1 VWCLWDV
8 SELCAS
14 ETVLPAILRHDG
26 AFGFKCRPV
35 RLKKRRRAC
44 KPIFSIDTW
53 KVPVIRGSWLPH
65 ESMWSQFG
73 PILSLWNG
81 SVPLSSSKAIALHL
95 SKVITAH
102 VMITVRSS
110 SYQIYAKTHALLL
123 KYLHG
128 SQGLSDIKHVEYHS
142 STFYLCMDN
151 RLLDKCTLEF
161 SQRKL
166 TFMPL

>member
-1 VWCLWDV
+1 M
-8 SELCAS
+8 
-14 ETVLPAILRHDG
+14 LPAILRHDG

-35 RLKKRRRAC
+35 RLKKDAEHAN
-44 KPIFSIDTW
+44 PFSQSILERYLCSEAVDC
-53 KVPVIRGSWLPH
+53 PN

-73 PILSLWNG
+73 PILSLGNG
-81 SVPLSSSKAIALHL
+81 RVPLSSSKAIAPHS
-95 SKVITAH
+95 SKVTTAH
-102 VMITVRSS
+102 VLITARSS

-128 SQGLSDIKHVEYHS
+128 SQGLSDMKHVECHS

-151 RLLDKCTLEF
+151 CLLDKCTPEF

>member
-1 VWCLWDV
+1 
-8 SELCAS
+8 
-14 ETVLPAILRHDG
+14 
-26 AFGFKCRPV
+26 
-35 RLKKRRRAC
+35 
-44 KPIFSIDTW
+44 
-53 KVPVIRGSWLPH
+53 
-65 ESMWSQFG
+65 MWSQFG